1 MQLALKIIFPSK
13 PAPPDEEV
21 EAKEV
26 EEVREVSRFSMKHR
40 SSSVRSVA
48 LV

>member
-1 MQLALKIIFPSK
+1 VQLALKIIFPSK

-21 EAKEV
+21 AAKDV
-26 EEVREVSRFSMKHR
+26 DARTSSFSMKHR
-40 SSSVRSVA
+40 SSSVRSLA